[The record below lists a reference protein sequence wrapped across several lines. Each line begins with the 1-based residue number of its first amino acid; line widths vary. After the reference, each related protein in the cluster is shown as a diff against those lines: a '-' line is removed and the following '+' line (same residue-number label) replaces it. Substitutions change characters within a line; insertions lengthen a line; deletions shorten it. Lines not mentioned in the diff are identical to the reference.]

1 MIIGGIDLIHLH
13 SFLTIITMPDGTLSL
28 SDYTI
33 RNVKEM
39 TMMTVKIKGMSC
51 QHCVASVTKA
61 LTALEGISNVK
72 VDLQKGTATFNGTA
86 DRKTLQQAIEKI
98 GFELID

>member
-1 MIIGGIDLIHLH
+1 
-13 SFLTIITMPDGTLSL
+13 
-28 SDYTI
+28 
-33 RNVKEM
+33 M
-39 TMMTVKIKGMSC
+39 TTVKIKGMSC

-61 LTALEGISNVK
+61 MTALEGVSDVE
-72 VDLQKGTATFNGTA
+72 VDLQKGTATFNGTI